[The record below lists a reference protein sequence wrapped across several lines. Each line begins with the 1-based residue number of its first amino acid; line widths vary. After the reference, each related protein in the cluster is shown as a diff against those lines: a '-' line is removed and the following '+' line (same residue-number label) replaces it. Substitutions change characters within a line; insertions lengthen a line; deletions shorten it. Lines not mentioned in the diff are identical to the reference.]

1 MKNLEMKGLTKQN
14 QVRKSNK
21 QILILKLFWHSNNK
35 NDNKK
40 DKSRKNMNTSC
51 DRFWQK

>member
-1 MKNLEMKGLTKQN
+1 MKGLTKQS
-14 QVRKSNK
+14 QAMTFNK
-21 QILILKLFWHSNNK
+21 QILIQKLFWHSNNK

-40 DKSRKNMNTSC
+40 NKSRKNLITSC